1 MSRAKELRTNQ
12 DNTVNFYELFEKFVP
27 EKKSKYVE
35 TLLRL
40 MKKTKNIDEHI
51 EEIKQKLF
59 VEFNI
64 PKEEWEGFGKL
75 QIVFFYRL
83 IDNMFNFSDLQ
94 SFQKF
99 CAYNERNLIKQNDLS
114 TYNSF
119 EDVTNALSIA
129 EIIAETKDLEK
140 QVKIVLDTDEWL
152 LIRPL
157 TFHSSR
163 KYGSNTKWC
172 TTQENNPDYFMKY
185 ANRGVLIYC
194 INKKSGYKVAS
205 FYSLDKNEPEF
216 SFWNQKDAR
225 VDSLDTELTDELRAI
240 IFTESKGKGA
250 KTNRFLLSDDERR
263 REEKRLGLGHKSG
276 SLIGEYDGH
285 NQPSIENRAERI
297 RNRIER
303 VQEEEIGVMEELSMD
318 VEGPMDV
325 ERSEEANYENRENN
339 VNAGNGTVSSS
350 FRM

>member
-1 MSRAKELRTNQ
+1 MSRAKELRTSQENI
-12 DNTVNFYELFEKFVP
+12 VNFYELFEKFVP

-51 EEIKQKLF
+51 DEIKQKLF

-83 IDNMFNFSDLQ
+83 IDSMFNFSDLQ

-99 CAYNERNLIKQNDLS
+99 CQYNERNLIKQNDLS

-119 EDVTNALSIA
+119 EDITNALSVA
-129 EIIAETKDLEK
+129 EIVAESKELER
-140 QVKIVLDTDEWL
+140 QVKIVLDTEEWL

-157 TFHSSR
+157 TFHSSK

-185 ANRGVLIYC
+185 ANKGVLIYC

-205 FYSLDKNEPEF
+205 FYSLDKNDPEF
-216 SFWNQKDAR
+216 SFWNQKDSR

-263 REEKRLGLGHKSG
+263 REEKSLGIKNGYKSEIQ
-276 SLIGEYDGH
+276 LEDG
-285 NQPSIENRAERI
+285 PVENRVERI

-303 VQEEEIGVMEELSMD
+303 VQEEEVGNEEPQVLMSP
-318 VEGPMDV
+318 ERPMMM

-339 VNAGNGTVSSS
+339 DVVDEGPMSSS
-350 FRM
+350 FRG

>member
-12 DNTVNFYELFEKFVP
+12 DNIVNFYELFEKFVP

-51 EEIKQKLF
+51 DEIKQKLF

-83 IDNMFNFSDLQ
+83 IDSMFNFTDLQ

-119 EDVTNALSIA
+119 EDITNALSVA

-140 QVKIVLDTDEWL
+140 QVKVVLDTDEWL

-216 SFWNQKDAR
+216 SFWNQKDTR

-263 REEKRLGLGHKSG
+263 REEKRLGLGNTYNKSFI
-276 SLIGEYDGH
+276 SEIDG
-285 NQPSIENRAERI
+285 PSENRAERI

-303 VQEEEIGVMEELSMD
+303 VQEEEIGVMEEPQM
-318 VEGPMDV
+318 EV
-325 ERSEEANYENRENN
+325 ERYEESDYENRENLDLPSQPS
-339 VNAGNGTVSSS
+339 AS
-350 FRM
+350 FNFGGE